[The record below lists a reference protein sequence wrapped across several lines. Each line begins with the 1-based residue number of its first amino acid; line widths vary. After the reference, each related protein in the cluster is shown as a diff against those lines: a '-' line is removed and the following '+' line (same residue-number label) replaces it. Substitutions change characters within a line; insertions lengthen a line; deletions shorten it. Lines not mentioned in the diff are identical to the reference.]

1 MNALQH
7 ILRGVSGAG
16 FGLWCALA
24 VAFMIVVVFVRPE
37 NLRRGKGQVF
47 AVAIMLYM
55 ALLVTGVI
63 SLVLYAI
70 TTPWI
75 FYVFGAIVAFVF
87 GPKALVWLLDWPD
100 RRKRKWMKHH
110 ARR

>member
-1 MNALQH
+1 MNTLQH
-7 ILRGVSGAG
+7 ILRAVSAAG

-47 AVAIMLYM
+47 AAAILLYM

-75 FYVFGAIVAFVF
+75 YVFGAIAAFGF
-87 GPKALVWLLDWPD
+87 GAKALVWLLDSRSP
-100 RRKRKWMKHH
+100 KRKWMRHH
-110 ARR
+110 APR